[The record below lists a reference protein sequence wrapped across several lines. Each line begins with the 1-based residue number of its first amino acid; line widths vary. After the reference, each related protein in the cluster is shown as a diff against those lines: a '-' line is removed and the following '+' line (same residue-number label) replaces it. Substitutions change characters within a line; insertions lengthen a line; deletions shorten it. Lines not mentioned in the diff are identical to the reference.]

1 MKFKLIT
8 TLILIFSLITT
19 ITLIGQDIDE
29 KKLERKLKKLEK
41 RLKDKEHQLHSI
53 EIPEM
58 HLDLSGLEESMVHL
72 EHSLSHLEHIEI
84 PDIHVDIPEIDIE
97 IPEIHDIHIDLPHI
111 HVPEID
117 LDFSHFDFDFDFD
130 HDFDFSFDHDF
141 EFGEFHFD
149 NWDHSDLFDDLSEN
163 EEVKVSAIRSMGQQE
178 TEKAVP
184 ALKRTIA
191 KESNPAYRY
200 EAVRQLRKF
209 VDENGVLE
217 TLAKVAKTDKNV
229 DVRKKAIHVLGKS
242 EDPKAVKI
250 LKELAE
256 R

>member
-8 TLILIFSLITT
+8 TVVLVLSLI
-19 ITLIGQDIDE
+19 ITVALSGQDIDE
-29 KKLERKLKKLEK
+29 KKLERKLKKLEQ

-72 EHSLSHLEHIEI
+72 EHSLAHLEHIEI
-84 PDIHVDIPEIDIE
+84 PEIHVDIPEIDIE
-97 IPEIHDIHIDLPHI
+97 MPDIHIDIPEIHI
-111 HVPEID
+111 PEID

-130 HDFDFSFDHDF
+130 FDYDFDFA
-141 EFGEFHFD
+141 EFHHPHW
-149 NWDHSDLFDDLSEN
+149 NHSHLFENLSED
-163 EEVKVSAIRSMGQQE
+163 EEIKVSAIRSMGRQE
-178 TEKAVP
+178 KEKAIP

-209 VDENGVLE
+209 VDEKQVLE
-217 TLAKVAKTDKNV
+217 TLAKVAKSDKNV
-229 DVRKKAIHVLGKS
+229 DVRKKAIHVMGKS
-242 EDPKAVKI
+242 ENPKAVKI
-250 LKELAE
+250 LKEIAE

>member
-8 TLILIFSLITT
+8 TVVLVLSLI
-19 ITLIGQDIDE
+19 ITVALSGQDIDE
-29 KKLERKLKKLEK
+29 KKLERKLKKLEQ

-72 EHSLSHLEHIEI
+72 EHSLAHLEHIEI
-84 PDIHVDIPEIDIE
+84 SEIHIDMPEIDIDIPEI
-97 IPEIHDIHIDLPHI
+97 HI
-111 HVPEID
+111 PEID
-117 LDFSHFDFDFDFD
+117 LEFSHFDFDFDY
-130 HDFDFSFDHDF
+130 DFDYA
-141 EFGEFHFD
+141 EFHYPHLD
-149 NWDHSDLFDDLSEN
+149 QSHLFENMSED
-163 EEVKVSAIRSMGQQE
+163 EEIKVSAIRSMGRQE
-178 TEKAVP
+178 KEKAIP

-209 VDENGVLE
+209 VDEKQVLE
-217 TLAKVAKTDKNV
+217 TLAKVAKSDKNV
-229 DVRKKAIHVLGKS
+229 DVRKKAIHVMGKS
-242 EDPKAVKI
+242 ENPKAVKI
-250 LKELAE
+250 LKEIAE